1 MSYRELTA
9 PDLVKQWKKLVNDN
23 ISIGRDSH
31 LIKQF
36 LQGVSPAQILLG
48 MYQYQ
53 GNRTISIP
61 QFLKQSNEW
70 LELDEEEVDIDLA
83 ICVTNHVPQEYYD
96 YHDYKE
102 EENARSYQI
111 SREAKTKLKEWAG
124 LIIQ

>member
-9 PDLVKQWKKLVNDN
+9 PDLVKQWRKIVNDN
-23 ISIGRDSH
+23 VQMGRDSH

-70 LELDEEEVDIDLA
+70 LEIDEEEVDIDLA
-83 ICVTNHVPQEYYD
+83 ICVTNHVPPEYYQ
-96 YHDYKE
+96 YHDLE
-102 EENARSYQI
+102 GEENARAYQI
-111 SREAKTKLKEWAG
+111 CREAKIRLQEWAG
-124 LIIQ
+124 LILQ